1 MKENDYILANIL
13 NPGFSN
19 QDFKDILGMNM
30 ENTQILPYSSYTSS
44 PFITQN
50 ELFQDNYGNF
60 SEQKFKD
67 FYTTNVEKFSTFNV
81 DQPVVDNFE
90 YSFFDTSRKSN
101 SRVKDPNFKLSVVS
115 NPDRISIGISGRN
128 KREESKLS
136 RSEMAQQAKI
146 YDYNQGKWLDYSPND
161 VSLVSNPIGW
171 FKSLFDEPLVKATW
185 DEAGDHKDPITKEI
199 VHHEKGDLKLNNDG
213 QYFYETLGN
222 RSPIGKEVL
231 SSFDILTVDG
241 EGINKYDFID
251 SDGLD
256 KSVVGTIAKTA
267 LTVAPLFIGGPTAAI
282 YSGALIAREM
292 GKSLPMLY
300 GMVSSLWGNEED
312 SQLLNT
318 IATYGDKFSS
328 GTSEYSRQ
336 NTFTF
341 ENIAS
346 LIGDVATQWGQ
357 QRAIA
362 ESVNKLRGSKKLV
375 DEAYKKAAAYYE
387 LEARAIQ
394 QGAINSIQKGQMQG
408 LSPLQYIGDPAKWQE
423 SALGKAAIKKF
434 VEPAQK
440 LAKSNMRLGADAS
453 LAYMAIVSNTDVYQS
468 MLEHGASKRD
478 AAAVAFGS
486 TLGMFAVDKYL
497 GLGEMFFDELRN
509 DTRLALRNAF
519 RKESDAVAKGLIGGG
534 EGLITNPE
542 VRQNAIK
549 RLVKKGMDFSK
560 EITEKFASD
569 VKNHAAGV
577 IGKAVG
583 EGLEEVSEELVTD
596 LSKQLYQIAGEF
608 SPNFINESGITDV
621 GAWENMKER
630 YLMSLLGGT
639 LGGGL
644 FYGVDIF
651 QRGSFKRDTTKDE
664 LIYLIANNKT
674 QEALKELDRWK
685 AAGKFGSK
693 TLSASKYEYDAKGN
707 PVFLT
712 AENEDDSQNTFIYNR
727 IKESI
732 LQLEN
737 ILNQTGTNLS
747 EDDLF
752 KQMVLSEQRFLNLKD
767 FLQNQSYTTKY
778 QEQFRTIT
786 RELIEGEQ
794 ALSMANKTV
803 DGTPTGDLLPD
814 SPSTQAINDPTRLEN
829 IEKLK
834 QKVEGLRAQR
844 DSFLSGEQSLPY
856 TEKMLFAIDKY
867 LNSAFTSM
875 TYDTWLQANK
885 GKKIDDLSA
894 AEKQVFK
901 EEYLKYKENKQALD
915 LDKAFEVYKAI
926 KKVVDPHIAQL
937 AENADAFQIN
947 HEALTKLFDD
957 DGPINKLVQI
967 SYEDKLEGETDE
979 DYANRNTQLEG
990 ETDEDFKSRKAERNN
1005 KIKQYNEQ
1013 QLQNLSNEISQII
1026 QNAGGYIDP
1035 STQRFIHNSFTI
1047 RRNDVASQ
1055 LINSF
1060 IAQRQYGLSPGIT
1073 MQTLEAMK
1081 NLKPDLSNLDE
1092 VRQEMFDIAKNPHR
1106 KNLETRNRNLE
1117 PIMNGLTRMFKDFG
1131 YSYDPNTITGA
1142 TVLDFMNTL
1151 ATRIQA
1157 GDKDIENIF
1166 QNIDRTDTLLKLYES
1181 QDLLGDL
1188 MSYSMEEEGLLEHYL
1203 GEDGEQVYDEE
1214 WAPIANSIDMG
1225 QENYDMHIY
1234 SKEEIN
1240 DKVDEMSQQ
1249 SIDYIE
1255 QTLAQVR
1262 DNVVLD
1268 PFVQMLDE
1276 VDRAVTSVNPI
1287 TKLLKELNI
1296 ALDSNNRNIEEILDS
1311 LHRKALNID
1320 SLDNFTLTEDQEQSI
1335 RDAEQLLS
1343 TVKAYL
1349 YAAGVDSN
1357 YAFPV
1362 GHNKVINDFAKN
1374 HPGVFPNFEELPTL
1388 DQSVADMYLVE
1399 IDKYLRELSENS
1411 ATSWISLS
1419 NRNRMNKRQKLIN
1432 AEAKF
1437 NDAKLE
1443 FLDIVNKSQAMQFII
1458 NGKSYNLLEGI
1469 ETISDENPAIRL
1481 HKIEDLFYINLHK
1494 ALADGLTFK
1503 QILEESKM
1511 LENLLDIK
1519 KVSLQ
1524 STSELDDTIN
1534 YGKLTDF
1541 DKLVYLLTISGIS
1554 SNEFGNFI
1562 KERVE
1567 ESKQADSDKK
1577 IVPLTIQEQTS
1588 RIALAQIKSKE
1599 IFSQALE
1606 YIKEVTKDD
1615 RPILDYLIFVD
1626 GSAGVGKTQVIAK
1639 NASKFVQSDN
1649 IWLSAPKDTQ
1659 LRTLKEVIGKGQTKS
1674 RTDLLNLIIDPA
1686 TYQKLLQQMKE
1697 TNKNTDLF
1705 STKNLPGDNTAQV
1718 LNLDAIT
1725 FNDVQDPPELIII
1738 DEVTHYSGLELQI
1751 LNEFA
1756 KRYGIS
1762 ILALGDTNQNGF
1774 KGLSRNIDREKIITI
1789 RSPKLSISL
1798 RDVNL
1803 QKQENLLNVLHILNG
1818 MSKLDSDIDPLYDQK
1833 FKELTK
1839 LIGQI
1844 NFRVYN
1850 QDELNGDLIT
1860 KTLTSEQVGK
1870 MFGKVAFVGDTND
1883 DAYKVLKEHRDNIEE
1898 VIVLNPEEIQ
1908 GQEFDFIV
1916 VDQSWNLDTSK
1927 DIKVFNFL
1935 TDLYTM
1941 MSRGKSGSIFIDKG
1955 LSNIIGQNKESL
1967 SKEMAPN
1974 LRDAIEPFIEA
1985 KLATLEQLGL
1995 IPNEEFGQSEVKT
2008 PKVEPPKVKPTGKGF
2023 VQDIKQLIDQDVI
2036 LNVWTNG
2043 LGRECI
2049 IAKVNGVLVPF
2060 YRSSKGTDG
2069 KVKGKWYPFF
2079 GFGTGSRTDD
2089 ISELDWLIKGDVSD
2103 MEVGYGI
2110 AELKK
2115 VQDTINSML
2124 TYPENSFRKTNH
2136 DWFDQVGMEFL
2147 NKGSEDLNKL
2157 VLGTSN
2163 PEVKNGVNAQAHIQK
2178 FLQRIKDGTN
2188 PEPEVLPED
2197 ESLIVDDEIETDEET
2212 EQDRQDMIKT
2222 LGDKTDELIEQSI
2235 ENIELDPDFPI
2246 RIYGSAHFAGLL
2258 KVKKTVDGKEV
2269 NTYTNPHSEVKSDLQ
2284 IFMKGDE
2291 ADGAEMNSL
2300 VSSLLNLKSVIL
2312 YGDNPS
2318 SLHSSVTSVVDA
2330 EHLKDIKY
2338 KIEVRPLQDTDNFV
2352 GFTGLDSE
2360 GEEGNRPDINGLVY
2374 TLVGEFKNNVGET
2387 CKVTL
2392 GLLANPDSFFVS
2404 EQAKKKGK
2412 ETEVQSRIQR
2422 YKKVFENITKQY
2434 KRDGKF
2440 YQDVTPQFSGLTH
2453 IRRTTGV
2460 GSSRRLVPVRTL
2472 EAFKAKHPYTVVSD
2486 PYIFIGKNFKG
2497 LQTSKIR
2504 GHAVVFV
2511 SNDRTLKPDELMQ
2524 IYIEQK
2530 EATIQEPNANLFN
2543 LSIKPRVRMLVLD
2556 PVGVSFKSLTF
2567 TKKMKDLYS
2576 TEQIIDGKKC
2586 IKMFPFEEDYMGAR
2600 MYTALWN
2607 YRVNLQ
2613 KFLDAYKTFRDK
2625 NNLSD
2630 EDITRIACYSDA
2642 MYKQNHSQESELS
2655 DDIQE
2660 ILSTMKATAEEMK
2673 LLSDFNDSLASSVR
2687 QFRIGGSRKAS
2698 GVYLRNLTNISSDN
2712 TFYQGIEGTPV
2723 GIYITPAAAQKQ
2735 FNLIN
2740 TLLSDVLGNIVQL
2753 KDKKGNT
2760 WPIDRAISPRDGFN
2774 NSLSGLITDAF
2785 AGSTISITEDGI
2797 NYDLQLPD
2805 HKKSF
2810 KHIPIL
2816 LSKIYYE
2823 TRKRQ
2828 NNPGENYENIVIGE
2842 KSGNPLEVNY
2852 LKLVNLLAP
2861 SSSDSFDG
2869 SFDELL
2875 ALAFHGTTSDPTTF
2889 VKVPNDEKHK
2899 GQNPVHSSMRAT
2911 DAYFKN
2917 GFYIDPMGAEAVGIT
2932 STGSALF
2939 KRCLTNEGLFT
2950 VNVETD
2956 MPIFTVTL
2964 TNLEKAYNDS
2974 ITPVVTQQDIISQ
2987 QVRDT
2992 LSDPENVPAEIYNDV
3007 QELLS
3012 TVKSMEELQQKC
3024 KELME
3029 HYLQKE
3035 LIPRLFQNRSRPS
3048 QILAEKW
3055 NMDIVNGQFE
3065 TVQKHLEQ
3073 LSGKSFEGATVSW
3086 DNENLLVTLSDGKTH
3101 IEIGFDEYSSKFTT
3115 TTIMENPEPNT
3126 GTQEE
3131 KAAKKLQTAK
3141 EYIKSYLSDPENAE
3155 KLEDFRSEYEEI
3167 YNELTTKIN
3176 SYTSIED
3183 LMKALQGMEE
3193 PTEWDDVII
3202 EIEGLV
3208 SNANEGLKCK
3218 Y

>member
-67 FYTTNVEKFSTFNV
+67 FYTTNVGKFSTFNV

-101 SRVKDPNFKLSVVS
+101 SRVKDPNFRLSVVS

-146 YDYNQGKWLDYSPND
+146 YDYSQGKWLDYSPND

-408 LSPLQYIGDPAKWQE
+408 LSPLQYIGDPVKWQE

-542 VRQNAIK
+542 VRQNTIK

-630 YLMSLLGGT
+630 YLMSLLGGAF
-639 LGGGL
+639 GGGL

-967 SYEDKLEGETDE
+967 SYEDKFEGETDE

-1055 LINSF
+1055 LISSF

-1106 KNLETRNRNLE
+1106 KNLETRNRNLK

-1166 QNIDRTDTLLKLYES
+1166 QNIDRTDTLLNLYES

-1349 YAAGVDSN
+1349 YAAGVDSS

-1599 IFSQALE
+1599 MFSQALE

-1615 RPILDYLIFVD
+1615 RPILNYLIFVD

-1705 STKNLPGDNTAQV
+1705 NTKNLPGDNTAQV

-1774 KGLSRNIDREKIITI
+1774 KGLSRNIDREKIIAI

-1883 DAYKVLKEHRDNIEE
+1883 DTYKVLKEHGDNIEE

-1908 GQEFDFIV
+1908 GQEFDFII

-2008 PKVEPPKVKPTGKGF
+2008 PKVEP
-2023 VQDIKQLIDQDVI
+2023 
-2036 LNVWTNG
+2036 
-2043 LGRECI
+2043 
-2049 IAKVNGVLVPF
+2049 
-2060 YRSSKGTDG
+2060 
-2069 KVKGKWYPFF
+2069 
-2079 GFGTGSRTDD
+2079 
-2089 ISELDWLIKGDVSD
+2089 
-2103 MEVGYGI
+2103 
-2110 AELKK
+2110 
-2115 VQDTINSML
+2115 
-2124 TYPENSFRKTNH
+2124 
-2136 DWFDQVGMEFL
+2136 
-2147 NKGSEDLNKL
+2147 
-2157 VLGTSN
+2157 
-2163 PEVKNGVNAQAHIQK
+2163 
-2178 FLQRIKDGTN
+2178 
-2188 PEPEVLPED
+2188 PEVLPED

-2434 KRDGKF
+2434 KRDDKF

-2460 GSSRRLVPVRTL
+2460 GSSRRPVPVRTL

-2497 LQTSKIR
+2497 LRASKIR

-2543 LSIKPRVRMLVLD
+2543 LSTKPRVRMLVLD
-2556 PVGVSFKSLTF
+2556 SVGVSFKSLTF

-2613 KFLDAYKTFRDK
+2613 KFLDAYKTFKDK

-2828 NNPGENYENIVIGE
+2828 NNPDENYENIVIGE

-2875 ALAFHGTTSDPTTF
+2875 ALAFHGTTSDPATF

-3086 DNENLLVTLSDGKTH
+3086 DNENLLVTLPDGKTH